1 MREHDG
7 VRAGDHRAPSAVEND
22 TSCDGDRVLHATAPF
37 MTALRSAI
45 AVLKYA
51 GTPAPSTAR

>member
-45 AVLKYA
+45 AVV
-51 GTPAPSTAR
+51 R